1 MTPLVSVVIPSYK
14 HGHLIGR
21 ALQSVIDQSYSN
33 WEAIVVDNHS
43 PDQTEQVVQGFNDPR
58 IKLLKIHNNG
68 VIATSRNVGIQAARG
83 DWIAFLDSD
92 DWWDSNKLGKC
103 LEFANDD
110 FDVIYHKLKCYTVN
124 SLNEIKIDGEV
135 GCRDLAVKPYY
146 SLLNNGPGLTT
157 SAIIARRSSI
167 ISVNCFDDDM
177 NIVGGEDIDLW
188 LRLAKIECKFKLVDS
203 FLGFFLIGGV
213 VHMTAPDKSLRTID
227 FLQRK
232 YCGSEFSSI
241 PIWMHKSRLASYI
254 KLQQYS
260 LVMKY
265 LTRML
270 RELHFYKTLLV
281 FKRLIR
287 SVVFDKFLNIKTI
300 N

>member
-1 MTPLVSVVIPSYK
+1 MAPLVSVVIPSYK

-21 ALQSVIDQSYSN
+21 ALRSVIDQSYSN

-43 PDQTEQVVQGFNDPR
+43 PDQTDQVVQAFNDPR

-68 VIATSRNVGIQAARG
+68 VIAASRNMGIHEARG
-83 DWIAFLDSD
+83 EWIAFLDSD
-92 DWWDSNKLGKC
+92 DWWDSNKLEKC
-103 LEFANDD
+103 LEYANDD

-135 GCRDLAVKPYY
+135 DCRDLAVQPYY
-146 SLLNNGPGLTT
+146 SLFNYGPGLTT
-157 SAIIARRSSI
+157 SAIVARRSSI
-167 ISVNCFDDDM
+167 ISVNCFDDDV
-177 NIVGGEDIDLW
+177 NIAGGEDIDLW
-188 LRLAKIECKFKLVDS
+188 LRLAKRECRFKLVDS
-203 FLGFFLIGGV
+203 FLGFFLIGG

-232 YCGSEFSSI
+232 HCGSEFSSI

-254 KLQQYS
+254 KRKQYL

-281 FKRLIR
+281 LKRLIR
-287 SVVFDKFLNIKTI
+287 SVVHDKFLNIKTI